1 VRIAEDVGL
10 IRRRPRLTERFMVRM
25 TAEDLER
32 LRAYAEAQ
40 ARPVAHAAL
49 YLIRLGLRPGGA
61 EPDIVA
67 LTDEVPRAD
76 LLSELGL
83 HNLIATEQVIQ
94 LMQSVV
100 RDGAAAADRVLPA
113 AARAAQTRLARGETI
128 AAEPPQ

>member
-1 VRIAEDVGL
+1 L
-10 IRRRPRLTERFMVRM
+10 IRHRARLTQRFMVRM
-25 TAEDLER
+25 TVEDLER

-61 EPDIVA
+61 DPDTVA
-67 LTDEVPRAD
+67 VTDDVPRAD

-100 RDGAAAADRVLPA
+100 RDGAAAADRALPA
-113 AARAAQTRLARGETI
+113 AARAAQARLARGETI
-128 AAEPPQ
+128 VAERPE

>member
-1 VRIAEDVGL
+1 M
-10 IRRRPRLTERFMVRM
+10 IRQRPRLTQRFMVRM
-25 TAEDLER
+25 TAADLER

-61 EPDIVA
+61 GADPVA
-67 LTDEVPRAD
+67 VSDDVPRAD

-113 AARAAQTRLARGETI
+113 AARAAQARLARGETI
-128 AAEPPQ
+128 VVESPE